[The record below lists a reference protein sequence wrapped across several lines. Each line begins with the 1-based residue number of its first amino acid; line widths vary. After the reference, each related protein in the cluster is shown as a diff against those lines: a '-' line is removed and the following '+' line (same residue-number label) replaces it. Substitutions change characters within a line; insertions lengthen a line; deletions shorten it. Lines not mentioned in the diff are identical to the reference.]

1 MKLPTDTR
9 RLRCPGGHAR
19 DSARRLAPLLPSG
32 FHARILL
39 DVSVFFTACTGPPGC
54 TVHFWE
60 YSAGRGGCIRTGS
73 VFLGQRDPSTG
84 YLGWRTGSGA
94 AISRVSRRAGPQND
108 ADRAASPIRGVAD
121 GDRDA
126 EYSGFCTVQAGVRW
140 DGKGCP
146 RLFMHDA
153 SEIMQDNRAPCTG
166 YPDWGR
172 HAPRYGVGCPTG
184 NSHEG
189 YKTIETSKYRL
200 NTVYRRKNTV
210 HRS

>member
-9 RLRCPGGHAR
+9 RLRCPGGRAR

-39 DVSVFFTACTGPPGC
+39 DVSVFFHGMHGSPGC

-60 YSAGRGGCIRTGS
+60 YSAGWGGCIRAGS
-73 VFLGQRDPSTG
+73 VFLGQRDPSTD

-94 AISRVSRRAGPQND
+94 AISHVSRRAGPQND

-121 GDRDA
+121 GDCDA

-140 DGKGCP
+140 DGKGYP
-146 RLFMHDA
+146 RLFMHGA
-153 SEIMQDNRAPCTG
+153 SIIMQDIKASYGRRSDRPYHASKFAALFPRRA
-166 YPDWGR
+166 R
-172 HAPRYGVGCPTG
+172 IRRE
-184 NSHEG
+184 EG
-189 YKTIETSKYRL
+189 THTRAHSTEGI
-200 NTVYRRKNTV
+200 
-210 HRS
+210 

>member
-1 MKLPTDTR
+1 M
-9 RLRCPGGHAR
+9 
-19 DSARRLAPLLPSG
+19 
-32 FHARILL
+32 
-39 DVSVFFTACTGPPGC
+39 
-54 TVHFWE
+54 HFWE

-73 VFLGQRDPSTG
+73 VFLGQRDPSTD

-126 EYSGFCTVQAGVRW
+126 EYSGFCTVQVRVRW
-140 DGKGCP
+140 DGKGYP

-153 SEIMQDNRAPCTG
+153 SEILQDNQASCAG
-166 YPDWGR
+166 CPDWAC
-172 HAPRYGVGCPTG
+172 HAPRCRPGRRSTG

-189 YKTIETSKYRL
+189 YKTIEASKYRL

-210 HRS
+210 RRS

>member
-1 MKLPTDTR
+1 MFFHGAHGSPGVRRAFLGVFSRPGWLHTR
-9 RLRCPGGHAR
+9 RKR
-19 DSARRLAPLLPSG
+19 
-32 FHARILL
+32 
-39 DVSVFFTACTGPPGC
+39 
-54 TVHFWE
+54 
-60 YSAGRGGCIRTGS
+60 
-73 VFLGQRDPSTG
+73 FLGQRDPSTG
-84 YLGWRTGSGA
+84 NLGWRTRPGA
-94 AISRVSRRAGPQND
+94 AIIRVSRCAGTQND

-146 RLFMHDA
+146 RLFMHNT
-153 SEIMQDNRAPCTG
+153 SEIMQDKRAPCAE

-172 HAPRYGVGCPTG
+172 HTPRCGIGRPTG

-189 YKTIETSKYRL
+189 YKTIETFKYRL
-200 NTVYRRKNTV
+200 NTVYRRKNTA